1 MFAVSLFANIDHGT
15 LPAGSVVIADDLGMN
30 NAQYGLLGSVVF
42 AGIALGKYTHLSL
55 IFIYCLTGS
64 IFGVKIF
71 NMMHPKYILIG
82 ALIIAGVFS
91 WAFTQTKVFELL
103 VLIRFM
109 SGFSQSFVSIFLP
122 VWADRY
128 APSEGAKQCWLSGIL
143 MSSTVGVLFGY
154 VITAAFI
161 THLNWHWSF
170 YF

>member
-1 MFAVSLFANIDHGT
+1 M
-15 LPAGSVVIADDLGMN
+15 
-30 NAQYGLLGSVVF
+30 
-42 AGIALGKYTHLSL
+42 
-55 IFIYCLTGS
+55 GS

-71 NMMHPKYILIG
+71 NMMHPKYILII

-128 APSEGAKQCWLSGIL
+128 APSEGAKQCWLSGVL
-143 MSSTVGVLFGY
+143 MSSTIGVLFGY

-170 YF
+170 YFQSVCILPVLLLLIITPKKYLDITAPVEPKAVKETDAPEVSLDENEDILVDSQQGENQDL

>member
-15 LPAGSVVIADDLGMN
+15 LPAGSVVIADDLGKN

-42 AGIALGKYTHLSL
+42 AGIAL
-55 IFIYCLTGS
+55 GS